1 MVEAVAQISR
11 ALGQTASL
19 PATPER
25 RRERIRLQVAIIT
38 PLVHVKGY
46 AAPETKEAAERA
58 RLLIEQ
64 AEAHGES
71 PEDPLLLF
79 SVLYGFWVAN
89 YVAFNGEVVSELAAQ
104 FLALAQKQ
112 AATVPLMIGHRL
124 MGQSLLCTG
133 DVAQG
138 REQYDQAMA
147 LYDPSRHRPLATRFG
162 QDVGAAIL
170 CYRSLAHWLLGYPE
184 AARRDIDQALKV
196 AREIGHAATLMYT
209 MGHLQLTHIYCGNY
223 AAADALSDEL
233 VALADEKGAPL
244 WRAFG
249 MMNRGLLLALTGK
262 AKDAIEKITSG
273 LAAWRSTGS
282 TLWTPLYLPHLARA
296 HAQCGQ
302 REDARR
308 CIDDAMLVVE
318 NTKETWCESEIHR
331 IAGDI
336 ELMSP
341 KPDAANAQAQFE
353 RALKISRAQQ
363 SKSLELR
370 ASMSMARLWRDQG
383 MQDEARALLAPL
395 YGWFAEG
402 FDTLDLQQAKTML
415 DALA

>member
-1 MVEAVAQISR
+1 
-11 ALGQTASL
+11 
-19 PATPER
+19 
-25 RRERIRLQVAIIT
+25 
-38 PLVHVKGY
+38 
-46 AAPETKEAAERA
+46 
-58 RLLIEQ
+58 
-64 AEAHGES
+64 
-71 PEDPLLLF
+71 
-79 SVLYGFWVAN
+79 
-89 YVAFNGEVVSELAAQ
+89 
-104 FLALAQKQ
+104 
-112 AATVPLMIGHRL
+112 
-124 MGQSLLCTG
+124 
-133 DVAQG
+133 
-138 REQYDQAMA
+138 MA
-147 LYDPSRHRPLATRFG
+147 LYDPARHRPLATRFG

-249 MMNRGLLLALTGK
+249 MMNRGLLLALAGK

-308 CIDDAMLVVE
+308 CIDDAMLAVE

-363 SKSLELR
+363 SKSL
-370 ASMSMARLWRDQG
+370 
-383 MQDEARALLAPL
+383 
-395 YGWFAEG
+395 
-402 FDTLDLQQAKTML
+402 
-415 DALA
+415 